1 METIRTSKEVIEKMI
16 VIRNEWW
23 INLPYTKSNHK
34 EWKV

>member
-1 METIRTSKEVIEKMI
+1 MKIITNYKVMEKMI

-34 EWKV
+34 EWKI